1 MSNHNKDALFSLIK
15 SLNRS
20 EKRQF
25 KLYVNR
31 LQINADAK
39 FLLLFEALDKLEE
52 YDENIILKKKITTK
66 QQLSNLKAHLYKQI
80 LISLRMNPSQ
90 QNDRMQMRE
99 QFDFATIL
107 YQKGLHKQSLKILDK
122 AKTQALEL
130 DEKAIAY
137 DILELEKIIESQF
150 ITRSISGRADQL
162 IQQSE
167 ELSLQNLQASKLSN
181 LSLKLYS
188 TLLENGY
195 AKTEDEIEKITHLFE
210 KETKDIDLK
219 KLKFKEKLWF
229 YKANVWLS
237 MLTQNTDSALEFAK
251 KWVELFYENHLR
263 IQSHPVW
270 FIKGNTYL
278 LKILYLKKNSEE
290 FKIWYDKL
298 ESVSTILPQNDNVE
312 ALWFVNKFNSKLNYF
327 FINPKDNISPFLI
340 KDILREIKLHQ
351 HKIDNHHILV
361 LYLKIAAYY
370 FLNKDWDNSYE
381 YCQKIINSESTIQE
395 DLYFYTLVLI
405 MMNLYDSGNDQELD
419 TYSYKTHQFCK
430 KMKNS
435 NIITRKISLFF
446 IELNDLF
453 PHEKVKSFRDLYQ
466 FLDDADNQELLR
478 RNANYINLR
487 RWMEDKI

>member
-1 MSNHNKDALFSLIK
+1 MSNYNKDSLFSLIK

-39 FLLLFEALDKLEE
+39 FLLLFDTLDKLEE
-52 YDENIILKKKITTK
+52 YDEAIILKKKITTK

-80 LISLRMNPSQ
+80 LTSLRMNPSQ
-90 QNDRMQMRE
+90 QNNRMQMRE

-122 AKTQALEL
+122 AKSQALQL

-167 ELSLQNLQASKLSN
+167 ELSLQNLEASKLSN

-188 TLLENGY
+188 ILLENGY
-195 AKTEDEIEKITHLFE
+195 AKDENEIKEIQDFFE
-210 KETKDIDLK
+210 KETHYIVFDD
-219 KLKFKEKLWF
+219 LKFKEKLWF
-229 YKANVWLS
+229 YKANVWLA
-237 MLTQNTDSALEFAK
+237 MLTQNLDNAYEFSR
-251 KWVELFYENHLR
+251 KWVELFYEKKER
-263 IQSHPVW
+263 IQHHPVW
-270 FIKGNTYL
+270 FLKGNTYL

-290 FKIWYDKL
+290 FKHWYDLL
-298 ESVSTILPQNDNVE
+298 EKASSNLPQNDNVE
-312 ALWFVNKFNSKLNYF
+312 ALWFVNKFNNKLNYF
-327 FINPKDNISPFLI
+327 FINPKENINPFII
-340 KDILREIKLHQ
+340 KDILREISIHQ
-351 HKIDNHHILV
+351 NKIDQHHILV

-370 FLNKDWDNSYE
+370 FLIKDWDNSFE
-381 YCQKIINSESTIQE
+381 YCQKILKSESSIQD
-395 DLYFYTLVLI
+395 DLQFYTYVLI

-419 TYSYKTHQFCK
+419 TYTYKTHQFCK

-446 IELNDLF
+446 IELNDLY
-453 PHEKVKSFRDLYQ
+453 PHEKVKAFRDLDL
-466 FLDDADNQELLR
+466 FLKEAESQELLK
-478 RNANYINLR
+478 RNTNYINLR